1 MKCIQAILIAL
12 ILFASACTQQVST
25 EEYMENGRS
34 YFNERKWK
42 SAVIEF
48 KNVLQQSPKH
58 SEARAL
64 LGQTYIKTGSSNAA
78 IKELKRAIEFG
89 YDKDIL
95 MRPLSK
101 AYLQVDQLHNVVDEI
116 LPNKNQSKETQAS
129 IYAMRAIA
137 YMGLKNEKQSLSSLN
152 KAKKID
158 ESNTEVRLA
167 WAFFEKNKGDLTAQK
182 KWLKP
187 ILSSEVGVAD
197 AWTQW
202 AEIELK
208 EKNLTEA
215 INAYSRSIE
224 LRSYPHL
231 DSLRR
236 ALIYLD
242 MDKLDQAQQ
251 DIDGLKK
258 AGANWYMINHV
269 AGVIALKKQQWD
281 QAQTLFQKTL
291 SMNPDYA
298 PSQYLLAIIEEKKSN
313 LQKALTLLEQYTDKI
328 PDQKSANILYVK
340 VLLKLN
346 KPEKAKLL
354 LEKIYQDHKGDLQ
367 VLTLLGKTYLQQGKN
382 SQAIE
387 FFNQSLAIQP
397 DNPSIR
403 FLLGK
408 AMIGQPLTA
417 SKGRQ
422 EIIDL
427 IKIEPKFVQAEIE
440 LYNSYINEK
449 KFDDARKVSTEITN
463 KYPKLSLGDL
473 LFSLSYLNQG
483 EKEKTEELL
492 LKAIKKYPAD
502 EALSRYLAK
511 IYMQNQKT
519 SDAKGLYQVLLD
531 KNPKN
536 LAVLKQMA
544 VISKV
549 EGNQEQVIA
558 WLKKAKDRNPDRLE
572 PTLMLA
578 AEYLG
583 MKKTDK
589 AVKLLELEKKN
600 NQDNFQLRLL
610 MAQSKIAMGL
620 LEQAALILNPLALE
634 YPEMI
639 APYFLLARIYATENK
654 LVKFRNSLEKV
665 LKLDPNHFEGNIALA
680 RLEMVEGNK
689 NALEER
695 VQWLYQRFPEQP
707 EVLDLKAKL
716 ESVNRNYPEAIKT
729 LTKLKSQVKSA
740 GVVIGLSRSYWKSG
754 QHEEAI
760 NNLEAWNRDNPE
772 DLNVLLDLGQFY
784 SYVGREK
791 EALSVYKKLYKLKPR
806 DINVLN
812 NLAWLLKDDNPAQG
826 IKYAEEA
833 LLYAE
838 SDPEIMDTLA
848 LLYYKNNESEK
859 AEAYS
864 RSAVRIKPE
873 NEDFQ
878 LNHAKILIANKKV
891 KQAQKILGQLIEKT
905 KSLDTKQAVAAE
917 LNKLNQ

>member
-1 MKCIQAILIAL
+1 MSINKINIFAL
-12 ILFASACTQQVST
+12 ILFVTACTEQVST
-25 EEYMENGRS
+25 EQYMENGRS
-34 YFNERKWK
+34 YFNEKHWK

-48 KNVLQQSPKH
+48 KNVLKHTPEH

-89 YDKDIL
+89 YDKNKL
-95 MRPLSK
+95 MRPLAK
-101 AYLQVDQLHNVVDEI
+101 AFLQVDQLNNVIDEI
-116 LPNKNQSKETQAS
+116 LPDKNQSKETQAS

-137 YMGLKNEKQSLSSLN
+137 YMGLKNEKQSLNSLN
-152 KAKKID
+152 KAKKND
-158 ESNTEVRLA
+158 ESNTDVRLA
-167 WAFFEKNKGDLTAQK
+167 WAFFEKNKGDLSAQK

-187 ILSSEVGVAD
+187 ILSSEIGVAD

-224 LRSYPHL
+224 LRGYPHL

-242 MDKLDQAQQ
+242 MDKLDKAQQ

-258 AGANWYMINHV
+258 AGANWYLINHV

-281 QAQTLFQKTL
+281 QAQILFQKTL
-291 SMNPDYA
+291 SLNPDYA

-328 PDQKSANILYVK
+328 PDQKSANILHVK

-346 KPEKAKLL
+346 KTEKAQSI

-387 FFNQSLAIQP
+387 FLNKSIAIQP
-397 DNPSIR
+397 DNLSIR
-403 FLLGK
+403 YLLGK

-427 IKIEPKFVQAEIE
+427 IKINPKFVQAEIE
-440 LYNSYINEK
+440 LYNSYVSEK
-449 KFDDARKVSTEITN
+449 KYEDARNVSIEIAN
-463 KYPKLSLGDL
+463 KHPELSLGDL
-473 LFSLSYLNQG
+473 LFAVSYLSQG
-483 EKEKTEELL
+483 EKAKASELL
-492 LKAIKKYPAD
+492 LESMKKYPAD
-502 EALSRYLAK
+502 EVLTRYQAK
-511 IYMQNQKT
+511 IFMQEQKI
-519 SDAKGLYQVLLD
+519 SEAVALYRILLEKD
-531 KNPKN
+531 PKN
-536 LAVLKQMA
+536 LAALKQMA
-544 VISKV
+544 YISKV

-558 WLKKAKDRNPDRLE
+558 WLIKAKDRNPDRLE
-572 PTLMLA
+572 PKLILA
-578 AEYLG
+578 AEYLE
-583 MKKTDK
+583 MEQADK
-589 AVKLLELEKKN
+589 AVKILELDKKN
-600 NQDNFQLRLL
+600 NQDDPRLKML
-610 MAQSKIAMGL
+610 MAQVNISKGL
-620 LEQAALILNPLALE
+620 FEQAVLILNPLTLE
-634 YPEMI
+634 NPDMV
-639 APYFLLARIYATENK
+639 APYFLLARVYATENK
-654 LVKFRNSLEKV
+654 LVKFRDTLEKV
-665 LKLDPNHFEGNIALA
+665 LQLQPNHLGGNIALA
-680 RLEMVEGNK
+680 RLEMVEDNK
-689 NALEER
+689 KAFKEK
-695 VQWLYQRFPEQP
+695 VQWLYQRFPDQP
-707 EVLDLKAKL
+707 EVLSLKAKL
-716 ESVNRNYPEAIKT
+716 ESVNRNYSEAIKT
-729 LTKLKSQVKSA
+729 LTKLNKQVKSA
-740 GVVIGLSRSYWKSG
+740 AVVIGLSRSYWKSG
-754 QHEEAI
+754 QHKEAI
-760 NNLEAWNRDNPE
+760 NNLEAWNRENPE

-791 EALSVYKKLYKLKPR
+791 EALSVYKKLYKQKPR

-833 LLYAE
+833 LRYAE
-838 SDPEIMDTLA
+838 SDPYIMDTLA
-848 LLYYKNNESEK
+848 LLYYNNNEPEK

-864 RSAVRIKPE
+864 RSAVRIKPDS
-873 NEDFQ
+873 EDFQ
-878 LNHAKILIANKKV
+878 LNHAKILIANKKT
-891 KQAQKILGQLIEKT
+891 KQAQKLLSQLIEKT
-905 KSLDTKQAVAAE
+905 TSSETRQAVADE
-917 LNKLNQ
+917 LDKLN